1 MRKPARRKP
10 ARKKPANRLLQLGI
24 ALLAALAAAFLIP
37 PQAPDNFQ
45 QAKQLARDLHGERG
59 QTFYCG
65 CDYRGNRVDL
75 ASCGY
80 QPRRNR
86 ERAARLEWEHVVP
99 AWVIGHQRQC
109 WKQGGRAYC
118 SANDAVFARAEADLH
133 NLVPAIGEVN
143 GDRSNFPFTDRLAAN
158 PSQYGRCA
166 MVVDFKA
173 RKAMPPEPTR
183 GAIARTYLYM
193 HERYQLRLSKQ
204 DRQLYSAW
212 HRLYPPSEAERRRN
226 QAIAC
231 KMGWGNPYVGEVELW
246 RCGFGRL
253 GELAGNALDSAAPLA
268 EAALGTLLRR

>member
-24 ALLAALAAAFLIP
+24 ALLAALAAAFLVP
-37 PQAPDNFQ
+37 PQAPDSFQ
-45 QAKQLARDLHGERG
+45 AAKRIARDIHGERG

-65 CDYRGNRVDL
+65 CAYQGNRVDL

-80 QPRRNR
+80 RPRRNAQ
-86 ERAARLEWEHVVP
+86 RAARIEWEHVVP

-109 WKQGGRAYC
+109 WQQGGRDRC
-118 SANDAVFARAEADLH
+118 SERDPVFARAEADLH

-143 GDRSNFPFTDRLAAN
+143 GDRSNFPLTDRLAAS
-158 PSQYGRCA
+158 PGQYGRCG
-166 MVVDFKA
+166 MVIDF
-173 RKAMPPEPTR
+173 RSRQAMPPEATR

-204 DRQLYSAW
+204 DRQRYEAW
-212 HRLYPPSEAERRRN
+212 HRLHPASEAERRRN

-231 KMGWGNPYVGEVELW
+231 KMGWGNPYVGEVALW

-253 GELAGNALDSAAPLA
+253 GEVAGSALGIAGSLA
-268 EAALGTLLRR
+268 EAALRR